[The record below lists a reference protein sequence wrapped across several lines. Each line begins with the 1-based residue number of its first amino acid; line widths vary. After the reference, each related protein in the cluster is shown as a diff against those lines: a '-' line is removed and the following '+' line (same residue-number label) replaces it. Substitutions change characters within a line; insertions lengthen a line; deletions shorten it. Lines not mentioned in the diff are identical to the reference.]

1 MKQTT
6 ETENSLLSINY
17 WRQQLIERSV
27 EAILIVLILMISYW
41 SLTLITCHVDDPTF
55 NKTVSNVEI
64 SNIGGLVGAQ
74 LSSLCFFLFGYTAY
88 LLPILLLIKSI
99 QLFHNRKNIEI
110 KLWVILFSII
120 GLILIVIS
128 SCALAHQHFPAD
140 SILQACGISNNKSF
154 ASGGGIIG
162 EAFGKLV
169 FQFIPNQEATL
180 CLIVIFGIGLT
191 VFLKFSW
198 LTLIDLVGKFT
209 ILLYEYFTKKVNQ
222 WWQHRAESKHF
233 KQSLRAV
240 DEQITDVVA
249 PIVIDKIEQEKIRE
263 NLIKR
268 QESLANYM
276 NKQEQRPAVKVNQ
289 PTPTKIA
296 EPSKRVLKEKQTPLF
311 EDTGD
316 PLPPFSLLDPA
327 EKRQRSFSTE
337 SLDAMSRLLEIK
349 LKEFGV
355 DVTVVDVHPGP
366 VITRFEVD
374 LAAGLKVSRIA
385 NLAKDLARSLAVLSV
400 RIVEVI
406 PGKTTVGIEIP
417 NEDRQIVHLSEVITS
432 EAYDQQKSPVTL
444 VLGQDIGG
452 EPVIAD
458 LAKMPHLLVA
468 GTTGSGKSVGVNA
481 MILSILFKST
491 PEQAKLIMIDPKM
504 LELSVYD
511 GIPHL
516 LCPVVTDM
524 KEAANALRWCVA
536 EMERR
541 YKLMAAMG
549 VRNLASYNR
558 KIKDALDVGEGI
570 EDPLYKKLNPEDEPP
585 LLKALPTI
593 VVIVDEFA
601 DLFMIV
607 GKKIEE
613 LISRIAQKAR
623 AAGIHLILATQRP
636 SVDVITGL
644 IKANIPTRIAFQV
657 SSKIDSRTILDQG
670 GAEQLLGHGDMLYL
684 PPGTGLPIRVHGAF
698 VSDDEVHRVV
708 EAWKQRGTPQ
718 YEEDILS
725 GVEDSTNG
733 LDALGNTTSSED
745 DDPLYDE
752 AVRFVTESRRASISS
767 VQRKLKIG
775 YNRAAR
781 MIEAMEDAGVVSAMN
796 SNGSREVLAP
806 PPVRD

>member
-6 ETENSLLSINY
+6 EENSLLSLSF
-17 WRQQLIERSV
+17 WRQQAIARSLEVLLI
-27 EAILIVLILMISYW
+27 ILVLVGVYW
-41 SLTLITCHVDDPTF
+41 LLTLLTCSPNDPTF
-55 NKTVSNVEI
+55 NKTASYIEI
-64 SNIGGLVGAQ
+64 NNIGGITGAKTA
-74 LSSLCFFLFGYTAY
+74 SLCFFLFGYIAY
-88 LLPILLLIKSI
+88 LLPILLIAKSVQIFYHRKQINLKNFWLIGYR
-99 QLFHNRKNIEI
+99 L
-110 KLWVILFSII
+110 L
-120 GLILIVIS
+120 GLLLIVFSTCI
-128 SCALAHQHFPAD
+128 LAHQHFATNN
-140 SILQACGISNNKSF
+140 ILQSVGI

-162 EAFGKLV
+162 DSIGTLFLSSLS
-169 FQFIPNQEATL
+169 NQLSTL
-180 CLIVIFGIGLT
+180 ISLLCFCVGLT
-191 VFLKFSW
+191 VFLQFSW
-198 LTLIDLVGKFT
+198 LKLVDFVGKFT
-209 ILLYEYFTKKVNQ
+209 IDLYGLLAIKLNQ
-222 WWQHRAESKHF
+222 WWQKRSDK
-233 KQSLRAV
+233 KQIRRNLRDV
-240 DEQITDVVA
+240 DEQINEVVA
-249 PIVIDKIEQEKIRE
+249 PVVADKQEQEKIRE

-268 QESLANYM
+268 QESLASYM
-276 NKQEQRPAVKVNQ
+276 SKQEERPAVKVNK

-296 EPSKRVLKEKQTPLF
+296 EPSKRVLKEKQAPLF

-327 EKRQRSFSTE
+327 EKKQRSFSAE
-337 SLDAMSRLLEIK
+337 SLEAMSRLLEIK

-355 DVTVVDVHPGP
+355 EVTVVDVHPGP
-366 VITRFEVD
+366 VITRFEIE
-374 LAAGLKVSRIA
+374 LAPGIKVSRIS

-400 RIVEVI
+400 RVVEVI

-417 NEDRQIVHLSEVITS
+417 NEDRQIVRLSEVITS
-432 EAYDQQKSPVTL
+432 EAYDQQKSAVTL
-444 VLGQDIGG
+444 ALGQDIGG
-452 EPVIAD
+452 EPVITD

-491 PEQAKLIMIDPKM
+491 PEQARLIMIDPKM
-504 LELSVYD
+504 LELSIYE

-541 YKLMAAMG
+541 YKIMAKMG
-549 VRNLASYNR
+549 VRNIAGYNR
-558 KIKDALDVGEGI
+558 KIKDALDAGEGI
-570 EDPLYKKLNPEDEPP
+570 EDPFYKRESMDDEPP
-585 LLKALPTI
+585 LLEHLPII
-593 VVIVDEFA
+593 VVVVDEFA
-601 DLFMIV
+601 DMMMIV
-607 GKKIEE
+607 GKKVEE
-613 LISRIAQKAR
+613 LIARIAQKAR

-644 IKANIPTRIAFQV
+644 IKANIPTRMAFQV

-684 PPGTGLPIRVHGAF
+684 PPGTGLPVRVHGAF

-708 EAWKQRGTPQ
+708 EAWKQRGEPD
-718 YEEDILS
+718 YEEAILNGIEESNGYSDGNGDS
-725 GVEDSTNG
+725 GST
-733 LDALGNTTSSED
+733 ED

-781 MIEAMEDAGVVSAMN
+781 MIEAMEDAGVVTAMS